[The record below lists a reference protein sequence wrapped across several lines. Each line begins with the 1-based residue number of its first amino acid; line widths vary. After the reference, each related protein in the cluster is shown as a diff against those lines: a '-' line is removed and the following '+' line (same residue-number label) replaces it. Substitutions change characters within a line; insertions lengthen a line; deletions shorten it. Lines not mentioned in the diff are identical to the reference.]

1 MTDQTPFPQ
10 VLKEPRLHGVVDV
23 LRPDRVAGWVI
34 DRTDPARCATVDIR
48 REGRPVGSVSA
59 DRHRKDLER
68 QAVGTGS
75 YGFAFTLDPP
85 LEEGMEFTVAVTA
98 RSHDGIEMTLPL
110 AAGAA
115 RAVSPDQKAL
125 GRILCELAELRAD
138 IASLRQEAR
147 ADLEARTR
155 FQERLELVQLRL
167 ETSVSSIAMPVRGT
181 NGWLAAVAGA
191 GAAVAIGSVAVGLL
205 SLW

>member
-1 MTDQTPFPQ
+1 MTDQTPFSQ
-10 VLKEPRLHGVVDV
+10 VLKEPRLYGVIDV

-48 REGRPVGSVSA
+48 REGQPVGRVRA

-68 QAVGTGS
+68 QGVGTGA

-98 RSHDGIEMTLPL
+98 KSHDGIEMTLPL

-115 RAVSPDQKAL
+115 RTVSPDKKAL
-125 GRILCELAELRAD
+125 GRMLCELADLRAEVVG
-138 IASLRQEAR
+138 LRQEAKS
-147 ADLEARTR
+147 DLEARVR

-167 ETSVSSIAMPVRGT
+167 ETSASAAALPVRGT
-181 NGWLAAVAGA
+181 NGWLAAIAGA
-191 GAAVAIGSVAVGLL
+191 GATVAIGSLAVGLL